1 MRTPF
6 RPLFTVFMLT
16 LALASG
22 CKLRETESRSSSDNG
37 DDTPVGDPDD
47 SGFTVGV
54 CKKYTGSETSG
65 TCTAG
70 NYLIHKRSSE
80 TTALGTNPA
89 TDRSLE
95 CKVTTANYSSD
106 AMINCLVEAD
116 ELELAYNGI
125 AFNFNVPSNMCEYVR
140 VMPFHFW
147 NFRPALNGATTAG
160 PTVVTYDLVDGTID
174 STTMVTRTPTGAPLA
189 DDAVDQAVAN
199 RAGTA
204 ARCLYD
210 YSESGGPNCCEG
222 QYELTVTTRDTLANT
237 NVTNTTRPSWGGLAA
252 NCLAGPAMRTQGK
265 SVFGT
270 PIHKIHYVAGTGIN
284 RALVAYERDDDGRIM
299 DTAFTANHVAGSA
312 DLSNVN
318 TLPLGYRSYLG
329 YAPTP
334 YYEFACLDR
343 DAEVKARIQ
352 VFVREWNEAAE
363 LVKYRAADVTA
374 DPDTAGNE
382 TSPSLPTEPNNDY
395 IDWDDLGLT
404 DFPESLDFVAESAE
418 SGGGALMSK
427 MVPAVF

>member
-70 NYLIHKRSSE
+70 NYLIHKRSND
-80 TTALGTNPA
+80 TTALGNNPV

-95 CKVTTANYSSD
+95 CKVTTADYSSG

-116 ELELAYNGI
+116 ELELAFNGI

-147 NFRPALNGATTAG
+147 NYQPALPGAARAG
-160 PTVVTYDLVDGTID
+160 PTVVSYTITDGTITGSITT
-174 STTMVTRTPTGAPLA
+174 STPMLAGGTSASTGAVPNKA
-189 DDAVDQAVAN
+189 A
-199 RAGTA
+199 TA

-210 YSESGGPNCCEG
+210 YSEFGGPNCCVG
-222 QYELTVTTRDTLANT
+222 QYQLTVTTVDSAGGTP
-237 NVTNTTRPSWGGLAA
+237 VVNTTYPEWGGAVG

-265 SVFGT
+265 LDPVNI
-270 PIHKIHYVAGTGIN
+270 PIHSVEYVAGVGIN
-284 RALVAYERDDDGRIM
+284 RALVAFGRDADDNGAIM
-299 DTAFTANHVAGSA
+299 DTAFTANHVGGSA
-312 DLSNVN
+312 DLSDVS
-318 TLPLGYRSYLG
+318 TLPAGFGTFLLYQP
-329 YAPTP
+329 AP

-363 LVKYRAADVTA
+363 FVKYRAGEDTA
-374 DPDTAGNE
+374 DPDTDGIE
-382 TSPSLPTEPNNDY
+382 TNPSLPYEPKNDY
-395 IDWDDLGLT
+395 GDWDDLFSI
-404 DFPESLDFVAESAE
+404 FPEDRDFAAASA